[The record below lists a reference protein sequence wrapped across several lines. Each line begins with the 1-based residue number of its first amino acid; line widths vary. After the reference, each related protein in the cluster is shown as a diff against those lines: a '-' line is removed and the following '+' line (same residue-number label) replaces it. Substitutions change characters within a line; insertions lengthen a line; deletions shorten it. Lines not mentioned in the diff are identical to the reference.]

1 MIASVLLFLAVLGG
15 PVDRTTDISVTIPNI
30 KEVKGEIVIAI
41 YDQTEKFPK
50 VGETYRTVRFKVRS
64 ATETYTIKN
73 VKQGECALAIYHDE
87 NSDGICNS
95 NFFGI
100 PKEGYGFSNNIKPVF
115 RAPPYEACMIRIPEN
130 SSISVKLIY

>member
-1 MIASVLLFLAVLGG
+1 MITSVLLFLAVFGG
-15 PVDRTTDISVTIPNI
+15 PAVGTTDISVTIPNI

-50 VGETYRTVRFKVRS
+50 IGETYRTARFKVCS
-64 ATETYTIKN
+64 ANDTYTIKN

-95 NFFGI
+95 NLFGI
-100 PKEGYGFSNNIKPVF
+100 PKEGYGFSNNVKPIF
-115 RAPPYEACMIRIPEN
+115 SAPPYEACKIQIPEN